1 MKYKGVS
8 GYHGNN
14 FKTEKPDFA
23 IRAVLSGEFSTW
35 KDDRVNLLYS
45 KRCALLAIVFWGS
58 HTSKEDDICININ
71 GFILMSVCGN
81 LCTYYS
87 FHMDMPLLHLD

>member
-23 IRAVLSGEFSTW
+23 ILAGLLGEFFMW

-45 KRCALLAIVFWGS
+45 KRCALLAIVFWGP
-58 HTSKEDDICININ
+58 HTSEEHDICIDIN
-71 GFILMSVCGN
+71 GFILMSVRGN
-81 LCTYYS
+81 SCA
-87 FHMDMPLLHLD
+87 